1 MAFQAN
7 GTTLIDSSR
16 DFKSAAFGKTVNG
29 QNVVGSGDMKY
40 VRPTTYG
47 AVGTFTIQCC
57 STSTGSNNLNA
68 GTTVAG
74 STLMVLVISG
84 RYYCFDT
91 TVNIGHN
98 TSDLTAYSQSGTWR
112 SLSHQAFDTSSGKH
126 MHVLWARIT

>member
-16 DFKSAAFGKTVNG
+16 DFKAAAFGKTVNG
-29 QNVVGSGDMKY
+29 QNVVGTGDMKY

-47 AVGTFTIQCC
+47 AVGTYTIQCC

-84 RYYCFDT
+84 RYYCFDSAQ
-91 TVNIGHN
+91 GHN
-98 TSDLTAYSQSGTWR
+98 TSELQSYSQSGTWR
-112 SLSHQAFDTSSGKH
+112 SLSHQAFSTTSGKH
-126 MHVLWARIT
+126 MNVLWARIT